1 VSFLDF
7 LSEANRAFFGD
18 WIEWKR
24 CLILWD
30 SVCVLK
36 VLLGFCLLAGFVDIA
51 KFCLLS
57 CYFSFPPLY
66 LPWMVLCMRRFY
78 D

>member
-1 VSFLDF
+1 
-7 LSEANRAFFGD
+7 
-18 WIEWKR
+18 
-24 CLILWD
+24 
-30 SVCVLK
+30 
-36 VLLGFCLLAGFVDIA
+36 LLAGFVDIA